1 MTLTLRET
9 ENRIKTTNFDS
20 LPKPRKNKGV
30 RGQLLELALG
40 IPNSSKLTDLVD
52 GELKS
57 FTKGE
62 SIAVTQLRHTLPEI
76 FNKTPFNKSKLG
88 IKISRTLYVAFDRN
102 NKFLGTATHTETN
115 KLIEEDYNYICDFIR
130 NAKNLHTFTGRN
142 KVLQI
147 RTKDSK
153 DRNGNYHPII
163 WKREQISN
171 KGFAF
176 YLTGRYA
183 KGIIWY
189 QTTPTRIAS
198 EVPEKSPEGV
208 STFIFFDFL

>member
-1 MTLTLRET
+1 MTLTLSET
-9 ENRIKTTNFDS
+9 IQKLQNTNFEE

-30 RGQLLELALG
+30 RGQLLEIALG

-62 SIAVTQLRHTLPEI
+62 SVAVTQLRHTLPEI
-76 FNKTPFNKSKLG
+76 FNNTPFNQSKLG
-88 IKISRTLYVAFDRN
+88 IKIARTLYVSFDRQN
-102 NKFLGTATHTETN
+102 NFLGTATHTETN
-115 KLIEEDYNYICDFIR
+115 PLIESDYNEICDYIR
-130 NAKNLHTFTGRN
+130 NTKTLHTFTGSN

-153 DRNGNYHPII
+153 PYHPIF
-163 WKREQISN
+163 WEGQQLSN

-183 KGIIWY
+183 KTI
-189 QTTPTRIAS
+189 
-198 EVPEKSPEGV
+198 V
-208 STFIFFDFL
+208 

>member
-9 ENRIKTTNFDS
+9 QNRLQTTNFEA

-30 RGQLLELALG
+30 RGQLLEIALG

-57 FTKGE
+57 YTKGE
-62 SIAVTQLRHTLPEI
+62 SVAVTQLRHTLPEI
-76 FNKTPFNKSKLG
+76 FNNTPFNKSKLG

-115 KLIEEDYNYICDFIR
+115 KLIEGDYQYICEIIR
-130 NAKNLHTFTGRN
+130 HRVANGLPLTTITGLN
-142 KVLQI
+142 GVLQI

-153 DRNGNYHPII
+153 DRHGNYHPII
-163 WKREQISN
+163 WEGKEISN
-171 KGFAF
+171 RGYAF
-176 YLTGRYA
+176 YLTGRYI
-183 KGIIWY
+183 KGLI
-189 QTTPTRIAS
+189 
-198 EVPEKSPEGV
+198 
-208 STFIFFDFL
+208 

>member
-1 MTLTLRET
+1 MTLTLTET
-9 ENRIKTTNFDS
+9 QNRLQKTNFEA

-57 FTKGE
+57 YTKGE
-62 SIAVTQLRHTLPEI
+62 SVAVTQLRHTLTEV
-76 FNKTPFNKSKLG
+76 FNKTPFNQSKLG

-102 NKFLGTATHTETN
+102 NNFLGTATHTKTN
-115 KLIEEDYNYICDFIR
+115 PLIEEDYNDICDFIR
-130 NAKNLHTFTGRN
+130 NTKTLKTFTGRN
-142 KVLQI
+142 GILQI

-153 DRNGNYHPII
+153 DRNGNYHPIK
-163 WKREQISN
+163 WEGQELSN

-176 YLTGRYA
+176 YLTGKYA
-183 KGIIWY
+183 KQI
-189 QTTPTRIAS
+189 
-198 EVPEKSPEGV
+198 V
-208 STFIFFDFL
+208 

>member
-1 MTLTLRET
+1 MTLTLTET
-9 ENRIKTTNFDS
+9 EKRLQTTDFEA

-62 SIAVTQLRHTLPEI
+62 SVAVTQLRHTLPEI
-76 FNKTPFNKSKLG
+76 FNNTPFNKSKLG
-88 IKISRTLYVAFDRN
+88 IKISRTLYVAFDRQN
-102 NKFLGTATHTETN
+102 NFLGTATHTEPN
-115 KLIEEDYNYICDFIR
+115 KLIEEDYNDICDYIR
-130 NAKNLHTFTGRN
+130 NAKTLHTFTGN
-142 KVLQI
+142 NGILQI

-153 DRNGNYHPII
+153 DRNGNYHPIK
-163 WKREQISN
+163 WEGQELSN

-183 KGIIWY
+183 KTI
-189 QTTPTRIAS
+189 
-198 EVPEKSPEGV
+198 V
-208 STFIFFDFL
+208 

>member
-1 MTLTLRET
+1 MTLTLTET
-9 ENRIKTTNFDS
+9 QNRLQKTNFEA

-62 SIAVTQLRHTLPEI
+62 SVAVTQLRHTLPEI
-76 FNKTPFNKSKLG
+76 FNNTPFNKSKLG

-102 NKFLGTATHTETN
+102 NNFLGTATHTETN
-115 KLIEEDYNYICDFIR
+115 KLIEEDYNDICDFIR
-130 NAKNLHTFTGRN
+130 NTKTLKTFTGRN
-142 KVLQI
+142 GILQI

-153 DRNGNYHPII
+153 NKKGQYNPIK
-163 WKREQISN
+163 WEGQQISN
-171 KGFAF
+171 KGYAF

-183 KGIIWY
+183 KTI
-189 QTTPTRIAS
+189 
-198 EVPEKSPEGV
+198 V
-208 STFIFFDFL
+208 

>member
-1 MTLTLRET
+1 MPLTRRET
-9 ENRIKTTNFDS
+9 DNSIKTTNFDS
-20 LPKPRKNKGV
+20 LPKPMQNKGG

-62 SIAVTQLRHTLPEI
+62 SVAVTQLRHTLTEV
-76 FNKTPFNKSKLG
+76 FNKTPFSQSKLG

-102 NKFLGTATHTETN
+102 NNFLGTATHTEPN
-115 KLIEEDYNYICDFIR
+115 KLIEEDYNDICDYIR
-130 NAKNLHTFTGRN
+130 TATTLKTFTGRN
-142 KVLQI
+142 GILQI

-153 DRNGNYHPII
+153 DRNGNYHPIT
-163 WKREQISN
+163 WEGQELSN

-183 KGIIWY
+183 KTI
-189 QTTPTRIAS
+189 
-198 EVPEKSPEGV
+198 V
-208 STFIFFDFL
+208 

>member
-62 SIAVTQLRHTLPEI
+62 SIAVTQLRHTLPEVM
-76 FNKTPFNKSKLG
+76 NNTPFNQSKLG
-88 IKISRTLYVAFDRN
+88 IKISRTLYVAFDRQN
-102 NKFLGTATHTETN
+102 NFLGTATHTEPN
-115 KLIEEDYNYICDFIR
+115 KLIEGDYQYICEIIR
-130 NAKNLHTFTGRN
+130 HKIGIGQPLTTITGLN

-153 DRNGNYHPII
+153 DRNGNYHPIF
-163 WKREQISN
+163 WEGQQISD

-183 KGIIWY
+183 K
-189 QTTPTRIAS
+189 TIA
-198 EVPEKSPEGV
+198 
-208 STFIFFDFL
+208 

>member
-1 MTLTLRET
+1 MTLTLTET
-9 ENRIKTTNFDS
+9 QNRLQKTNFEA

-57 FTKGE
+57 YTKGE
-62 SIAVTQLRHTLPEI
+62 SVAVTQLRHTLTEV
-76 FNKTPFNKSKLG
+76 FNKTPFNQSKLG

-102 NKFLGTATHTETN
+102 NNFLGTATHTEPN
-115 KLIEEDYNYICDFIR
+115 KLIEEDYNDICDYIR
-130 NAKNLHTFTGRN
+130 NTTTLKTFTGRN
-142 KVLQI
+142 GILQI

-153 DRNGNYHPII
+153 DRNGNYHPIK
-163 WKREQISN
+163 WEGQELSN

-183 KGIIWY
+183 KTI
-189 QTTPTRIAS
+189 
-198 EVPEKSPEGV
+198 V
-208 STFIFFDFL
+208 

>member
-1 MTLTLRET
+1 MTLTLKET
-9 ENRIKTTNFDS
+9 ETKLKDTKFDN

-76 FNKTPFNKSKLG
+76 FNHTPFNQSKLG

-102 NKFLGTATHTETN
+102 NNFLGTATHTETN
-115 KLIEEDYNYICDFIR
+115 KLIESDYNDICDYIR
-130 NAKNLHTFTGRN
+130 NTKTLNTFTGSN
-142 KVLQI
+142 GILQI

-153 DRNGNYHPII
+153 DKNGNYHPIK
-163 WKREQISN
+163 WEGQQLSN

-176 YLTGRYA
+176 YLTGKYA
-183 KGIIWY
+183 KGII
-189 QTTPTRIAS
+189 
-198 EVPEKSPEGV
+198 
-208 STFIFFDFL
+208 

>member
-1 MTLTLRET
+1 MTLTLTET
-9 ENRIKTTNFDS
+9 QNRLQKTNFEA

-57 FTKGE
+57 YTKGE
-62 SIAVTQLRHTLPEI
+62 SVAVTQLRHTLTEV
-76 FNKTPFNKSKLG
+76 FNKTPFNQSKLG
-88 IKISRTLYVAFDRN
+88 IKISRTLYVAFDREN
-102 NKFLGTATHTETN
+102 NFLGTATHTKTN
-115 KLIEEDYNYICDFIR
+115 PLIEEDYNDICDFIR
-130 NAKNLHTFTGRN
+130 NTKTLKTFTGRN
-142 KVLQI
+142 GILQI

-153 DRNGNYHPII
+153 DRNGNYHPIK
-163 WKREQISN
+163 WEGQELSN

-183 KGIIWY
+183 KTI
-189 QTTPTRIAS
+189 
-198 EVPEKSPEGV
+198 V
-208 STFIFFDFL
+208 

>member
-9 ENRIKTTNFDS
+9 ENRIKSTNFDS

-62 SIAVTQLRHTLPEI
+62 SIAVTQLRHTLPEVM
-76 FNKTPFNKSKLG
+76 NNTPFNKSKLG

-115 KLIEEDYNYICDFIR
+115 KLIEEDYNDICDFIR

-153 DRNGNYHPII
+153 DKKGNYHPII
-163 WKREQISN
+163 WEGKEISN
-171 KGFAF
+171 KGYAF

-183 KGIIWY
+183 KGII
-189 QTTPTRIAS
+189 
-198 EVPEKSPEGV
+198 
-208 STFIFFDFL
+208 

>member
-9 ENRIKTTNFDS
+9 ENRIKTTDFDA

-62 SIAVTQLRHTLPEI
+62 SVAVTQLRHTLTEV
-76 FNKTPFNKSKLG
+76 FNNTPFNQSKLG
-88 IKISRTLYVAFDRN
+88 IKISRTLYVAFDRQN
-102 NKFLGTATHTETN
+102 NFLGTTTLTPDTAPEHYELLQN
-115 KLIEEDYNYICDFIR
+115 DFDFIANR
-130 NAKNLHTFTGRN
+130 IRESFYNKSELHTINGIN
-142 KVLQI
+142 GLLQI

-153 DRNGNYHPII
+153 DRNGNYHPIK
-163 WKREQISN
+163 WEGKEISN

-183 KGIIWY
+183 KTI
-189 QTTPTRIAS
+189 
-198 EVPEKSPEGV
+198 V
-208 STFIFFDFL
+208 

>member
-9 ENRIKTTNFDS
+9 ENRIKTTDFDA

-62 SIAVTQLRHTLPEI
+62 SVAVTQLRHTLPEI
-76 FNKTPFNKSKLG
+76 FNNTPFNKSKLG
-88 IKISRTLYVAFDRN
+88 IKISRTLYVAFDRQN
-102 NKFLGTATHTETN
+102 NFLGTATHTETN
-115 KLIEEDYNYICDFIR
+115 KLIEEDYNDICEFVR
-130 NAKNLHTFTGRN
+130 NTKTLKTFTGKN

-153 DRNGNYHPII
+153 DKKGNYHPIK
-163 WKREQISN
+163 WEGKEISN

-183 KGIIWY
+183 KGII
-189 QTTPTRIAS
+189 
-198 EVPEKSPEGV
+198 
-208 STFIFFDFL
+208 

>member
-1 MTLTLRET
+1 MTLTLTET
-9 ENRIKTTNFDS
+9 QNRLQKTNFEA

-62 SIAVTQLRHTLPEI
+62 SVAVTQLRHTLTEV
-76 FNKTPFNKSKLG
+76 FNNTPFNKSKLG
-88 IKISRTLYVAFDRN
+88 IKISRTLYVAFDRQN
-102 NKFLGTATHTETN
+102 NFLGTATHTKTN
-115 KLIEEDYNYICDFIR
+115 PLIEEDYNDICDFIR
-130 NAKNLHTFTGRN
+130 NTKTLKTFTGRN
-142 KVLQI
+142 GILQI

-153 DRNGNYHPII
+153 DKNGNYHPIF
-163 WKREQISN
+163 WEGQQISD

-183 KGIIWY
+183 KTI
-189 QTTPTRIAS
+189 
-198 EVPEKSPEGV
+198 V
-208 STFIFFDFL
+208 

>member
-1 MTLTLRET
+1 MTLTLTET
-9 ENRIKTTNFDS
+9 QQRLQTTDFEA

-57 FTKGE
+57 YTKGE
-62 SIAVTQLRHTLPEI
+62 SVAVTQLRHTLTEV
-76 FNKTPFNKSKLG
+76 FNKTPFNQSKLG
-88 IKISRTLYVAFDRN
+88 IKISRTLYVAFDRQN
-102 NKFLGTATHTETN
+102 NFLGTATHTKTN
-115 KLIEEDYNYICDFIR
+115 PLIEEDYKDICDYIR
-130 NAKNLHTFTGRN
+130 NTTTLKTFTGRN
-142 KVLQI
+142 GILQI

-163 WKREQISN
+163 WEGKEISN

-183 KGIIWY
+183 KTI
-189 QTTPTRIAS
+189 
-198 EVPEKSPEGV
+198 V
-208 STFIFFDFL
+208 

>member
-1 MTLTLRET
+1 MTLTISET
-9 ENRIKTTNFDS
+9 IQKLQTTNFAE

-52 GELKS
+52 GELKT

-62 SIAVTQLRHTLPEI
+62 SVAVTQLRHTLPEI
-76 FNKTPFNKSKLG
+76 FNHTPFNQSKLG
-88 IKISRTLYVAFDRN
+88 IKISRTLYVAFDREN
-102 NKFLGTATHTETN
+102 NFLGTATHTETN
-115 KLIEEDYNYICDFIR
+115 ELIESDYNDICDYIR
-130 NAKNLHTFTGRN
+130 NTKTLNTFTGSN
-142 KVLQI
+142 GVLQI

-153 DRNGNYHPII
+153 PYHPIF
-163 WKREQISN
+163 WEGQQLSN

-183 KGIIWY
+183 KTI
-189 QTTPTRIAS
+189 
-198 EVPEKSPEGV
+198 V
-208 STFIFFDFL
+208 

>member
-1 MTLTLRET
+1 MTLTLSEV
-9 ENRIKTTNFDS
+9 TTNLTNVDFS
-20 LPKPRKNKGV
+20 KLPKPSRNKGS

-62 SIAVTQLRHTLPEI
+62 SIAVTQLKHTLPEI

-102 NKFLGTATHTETN
+102 NNFLGTATHTPTN
-115 KLIEEDYNYICDFIR
+115 NPTVLIEGDYQYICEIIR
-130 NAKNLHTFTGRN
+130 HRVANGLPLQTITGLN
-142 KVLQI
+142 GVLQI

-153 DRNGNYHPII
+153 DKNGNYHPIK
-163 WKREQISN
+163 WEGKEISN
-171 KGFAF
+171 KGYAF
-176 YLTGRYA
+176 YLTANYA
-183 KGIIWY
+183 KSI
-189 QTTPTRIAS
+189 
-198 EVPEKSPEGV
+198 V
-208 STFIFFDFL
+208 

>member
-1 MTLTLRET
+1 MTLTLTET
-9 ENRIKTTNFDS
+9 EKRLQKTTFEA

-57 FTKGE
+57 YTKGE
-62 SIAVTQLRHTLPEI
+62 SVAVTQLRHTLPEI
-76 FNKTPFNKSKLG
+76 FNNTPFNKSKLG

-102 NKFLGTATHTETN
+102 NKFLGTATHTEPDT
-115 KLIEEDYNYICDFIR
+115 LIEGDYQYICEIIR
-130 NAKNLHTFTGRN
+130 HKVGIGKPLTTITGLN

-163 WKREQISN
+163 WEGKQISN
-171 KGFAF
+171 KGYAF

-183 KGIIWY
+183 KGI
-189 QTTPTRIAS
+189 
-198 EVPEKSPEGV
+198 V
-208 STFIFFDFL
+208 

>member
-1 MTLTLRET
+1 MTLTLTET
-9 ENRIKTTNFDS
+9 QNRLQKTNFEA

-57 FTKGE
+57 YTKGE
-62 SIAVTQLRHTLPEI
+62 SVAVTQLRHTLTEV
-76 FNKTPFNKSKLG
+76 FNKTPFNQSKLG
-88 IKISRTLYVAFDRN
+88 IKISRTLYVAFDRQN
-102 NKFLGTATHTETN
+102 NFLGTATHTETN
-115 KLIEEDYNYICDFIR
+115 PLIESDYNQICDYIR
-130 NAKNLHTFTGRN
+130 NTTTLKTFTGSN

-153 DRNGNYHPII
+153 YKGKYHPII
-163 WKREQISN
+163 WEGQQLSN

-183 KGIIWY
+183 K
-189 QTTPTRIAS
+189 TIA
-198 EVPEKSPEGV
+198 
-208 STFIFFDFL
+208 

>member
-76 FNKTPFNKSKLG
+76 FNNTPFNKSKLG
-88 IKISRTLYVAFDRN
+88 IKISRTLYVAFDRQN
-102 NKFLGTATHTETN
+102 NFLGTATHTETN
-115 KLIEEDYNYICDFIR
+115 NPTVLIEGDYQYICEIIR
-130 NAKNLHTFTGRN
+130 GRT
-142 KVLQI
+142 Q
-147 RTKDSK
+147 KDYPYNHY
-153 DRNGNYHPII
+153 RI
-163 WKREQISN
+163 KRS
-171 KGFAF
+171 
-176 YLTGRYA
+176 LTNQNQR
-183 KGIIWY
+183 
-189 QTTPTRIAS
+189 
-198 EVPEKSPEGV
+198 
-208 STFIFFDFL
+208 

>member
-1 MTLTLRET
+1 MTLTLSET
-9 ENRIKTTNFDS
+9 ENKIKTTDFDN

-30 RGQLLELALG
+30 RGQLLEIALG

-62 SIAVTQLRHTLPEI
+62 SVAVTQLRHTLTEV
-76 FNKTPFNKSKLG
+76 FNKTPFNQSKLG

-102 NKFLGTATHTETN
+102 NNFLGTATHTETN
-115 KLIEEDYNYICDFIR
+115 NPTVLIEGDYQYICEIIR
-130 NAKNLHTFTGRN
+130 HRVGIGQPLTTITGLN

-153 DRNGNYHPII
+153 DKKGNYHPII
-163 WKREQISN
+163 WEGKQISN
-171 KGFAF
+171 KGYAF

-183 KGIIWY
+183 KGI
-189 QTTPTRIAS
+189 
-198 EVPEKSPEGV
+198 V
-208 STFIFFDFL
+208 

>member
-1 MTLTLRET
+1 MTLTLTET
-9 ENRIKTTNFDS
+9 QNRLQKTNFEA

-62 SIAVTQLRHTLPEI
+62 SIAVTQLRHTLTEVM
-76 FNKTPFNKSKLG
+76 NKTPFNQSKLG

-102 NKFLGTATHTETN
+102 NNFLGTATHTETN
-115 KLIEEDYNYICDFIR
+115 KLIEEDYNDICDFIR
-130 NAKNLHTFTGRN
+130 NTKTLKTFTGRN
-142 KVLQI
+142 GILQI

-163 WKREQISN
+163 WEGQQISN

-183 KGIIWY
+183 KTI
-189 QTTPTRIAS
+189 
-198 EVPEKSPEGV
+198 V
-208 STFIFFDFL
+208 

>member
-9 ENRIKTTNFDS
+9 QNRLQNTNFEA

-62 SIAVTQLRHTLPEI
+62 SVAVTQLRHTLPEI
-76 FNKTPFNKSKLG
+76 FNNTPFNKSKLG
-88 IKISRTLYVAFDRN
+88 IKISRTLYVAFDRQN
-102 NKFLGTATHTETN
+102 NFLGTATHTETN
-115 KLIEEDYNYICDFIR
+115 KLIEGDYQYICEIIR
-130 NAKNLHTFTGRN
+130 HRVRLVGSEMCIRDRN

-163 WKREQISN
+163 WKGEQISN

-183 KGIIWY
+183 KGII
-189 QTTPTRIAS
+189 
-198 EVPEKSPEGV
+198 
-208 STFIFFDFL
+208 

>member
-1 MTLTLRET
+1 MTLTLTET
-9 ENRIKTTNFDS
+9 QNRLQKTNFEA

-62 SIAVTQLRHTLPEI
+62 SVAVTQLRHTLTEV
-76 FNKTPFNKSKLG
+76 FNKTPFNQSKLG

-102 NKFLGTATHTETN
+102 NNFLGTATHTKTN
-115 KLIEEDYNYICDFIR
+115 PLIEQDYNDICDFIR
-130 NAKNLHTFTGRN
+130 NTKTLKTFTGRN
-142 KVLQI
+142 GILQI

-153 DRNGNYHPII
+153 DRNGNYHPIT
-163 WKREQISN
+163 WKGQQISD

-183 KGIIWY
+183 TSI
-189 QTTPTRIAS
+189 
-198 EVPEKSPEGV
+198 V
-208 STFIFFDFL
+208 

>member
-40 IPNSSKLTDLVD
+40 IPNSSKLTDMVD

-62 SIAVTQLRHTLPEI
+62 PIAVTQLKHTLPQI
-76 FNKTPFNKSKLG
+76 FDKTPFPQTKIG
-88 IKISRTLYVAFDRN
+88 IKLQQTLYVGFDRQN
-102 NKFLGTATHTETN
+102 NFLGTTTLTPDSNPKHYELLQN
-115 KLIEEDYNYICDFIR
+115 DYDFIANCIR
-130 NAKNLHTFTGRN
+130 QSFYN
-142 KVLQI
+142 KSELNTINGLNGLLQI

-153 DRNGNYHPII
+153 PYHPIYY
-163 WKREQISN
+163 KTQMLKN
-171 KGFAF
+171 KGMAF
-176 YLTGRYA
+176 YLTGRFA
-183 KGIIWY
+183 KSII
-189 QTTPTRIAS
+189 
-198 EVPEKSPEGV
+198 
-208 STFIFFDFL
+208 